1 MPPEA
6 LYRLSFFAVVT
17 CHTIIYLP
25 PFDVSPINAEY
36 PDIRRVST
44 TFLRKKKYLFLTL
57 GNIPEGISPKEYPR
71 RNIPEG
77 IFQKEYPRRNIP
89 EGISPKEYS
98 RRNIRVSIPNVLQ
111 RRYAVREWNQMKG
124 GIMGDTEARRVFLR
138 LEMCFVS
145 IWSCR
150 R

>member
-57 GNIPEGISPKEYPR
+57 GNIPEGISPKEY
-71 RNIPEG
+71 
-77 IFQKEYPRRNIP
+77 
-89 EGISPKEYS
+89 S